1 VPNTLSA
8 LPSSFYKLSHNPT
21 ESIIGDPNGDLQNN
35 PYDSLTDAILFGAV
49 NDLLG
54 LIDDATGLDLLDL
67 ATELESVLGGPL
79 HLLTGFLFPTTSTA
93 GGGVFGPLLGLIPG
107 LGGGT
112 GTLGG
117 LGTFLNPTTLTSG
130 AGGILA
136 PLFSGSTLFGSIIP
150 TLDAS
155 KIGSG
160 TLAAS
165 IVQPLID
172 AVSTGFGGGTGLGFA
187 GLGTFLGGLSFGGI
201 SFDDVLGLIPGLG
214 SGVSG
219 TGSTGLASVFTDWLA
234 VLGSPT
240 HLGSG
245 SPVVSGIS
253 SIPLLGGL
261 FSGSTLL
268 GSLIPTLDGSKIGSG
283 TVSLAYLPTSLLT
296 TASSL
301 AASAISGILALGNIP
316 SLPGSQIGSGTVAST
331 YLPSTAWFSSIA
343 SSLLSGTIAAGIIPT
358 LDGSKI
364 GSGTVAS
371 TYLPSTAWFS
381 SIASSLLSG
390 TIAAGIIP
398 TLDGSKIG
406 SGTVASTYL
415 PSTAWFSSIA
425 SSLLSGTIAAGIIPS
440 LDASKLTTGVLG
452 TGRIPDITLGMSSGA
467 QGIVDGIYQAV
478 NGGTTTGNTAA
489 SVKSNLLAFPGANLV
504 GSVAS
509 SLLSG
514 VLGAGLIPTLD
525 GSKIGSGTVA
535 STYLPSTAWFSSIA
549 SSLLS
554 GTIAAGI
561 IPSLDASKLTTG
573 VLGTGRIPDITLGMS
588 SGAQSV
594 VDSIYQA
601 INGGTSTGNTAASVK
616 TGLLAFPGANLTG
629 SVASSLLSGVLG
641 AGLIPSLDAS
651 KLTTGVLG
659 TGRIP
664 DVTLGMSSGAQGIVD
679 GIYQAVNGGTS
690 TGNTAASVK
699 SNLLAFP
706 GANLTGSVASS
717 LLSGVL
723 GAGLIPTLDG
733 SKIGSGVVGSG
744 FLPTTPW
751 FSSIASSLLSGTIA
765 AGIIPTIDGSKIGS
779 GTVSSAY
786 LPSTSW
792 FSSIPASSLT
802 GTITETVTGLGTLR
816 DSILNGL
823 FNASSSGYTNAQA
836 QQQAATVAQTA
847 SAALTSAAQANQAVA
862 AIQGQA
868 NSNNTTGGIYKNIS
882 PSGTDGTALS
892 GTDFAS
898 TGPTSGDL
906 LICGN
911 NSFIGIKSGNASNT
925 VGYFAILNYAFTTD
939 NQSIA
944 VALGD
949 QGAYDAAYTTLYL
962 HADTAGTVGAYC
974 RISNDKID
982 IGSFTRTGST
992 YVYTSFGNTT
1002 SVSPSQGNRVEF
1014 RNNGT
1019 TWQVQ
1024 LGNSVVLQVTNAS
1037 VTFSAARRTAMI
1049 SMDRQHSS
1057 GFFGWGSGDYDS
1069 FRIAGI
1075 ILSDYV
1081 IPTYVGSGA
1090 RMYRTNTAVV
1100 TLSAAVSTDTLL
1112 STGSFFG
1119 VTGESTADIT
1129 VDLTNGK
1136 FTVANAGWYMISAH
1150 VGITLS
1156 TVQSSETIVAPIL
1169 FKNGATFQHG
1179 NSTNSGNASGGTGA
1193 PGGDLTGA
1201 WNIYLAA
1208 GDNVQLGY
1216 VYLASKSSNAQT
1228 ALGEASGKRTW
1239 FQIALINRSLN

>member
-1 VPNTLSA
+1 VPNTLSL
-8 LPSSFYKLSHNPT
+8 LPASFYKLNYDPT
-21 ESIIGDPNGDLQNN
+21 QSIIGNPTGDLATN
-35 PYDSLTDAILFGAV
+35 PYDELTDALLFGAV
-49 NDLLG
+49 NDLLE

-117 LGTFLNPTTLTSG
+117 LGTFLNPTTLTST

-136 PLFSGSTLFGSIIP
+136 PLFSGSTLFGS
-150 TLDAS
+150 
-155 KIGSG
+155 
-160 TLAAS
+160 
-165 IVQPLID
+165 
-172 AVSTGFGGGTGLGFA
+172 
-187 GLGTFLGGLSFGGI
+187 
-201 SFDDVLGLIPGLG
+201 LIPG
-214 SGVSG
+214 
-219 TGSTGLASVFTDWLA
+219 
-234 VLGSPT
+234 
-240 HLGSG
+240 
-245 SPVVSGIS
+245 
-253 SIPLLGGL
+253 
-261 FSGSTLL
+261 
-268 GSLIPTLDGSKIGSG
+268 LDGSKITSG
-283 TVSLAYLPTSLLT
+283 TVGIGFLPTSLLT
-296 TASSL
+296 TGSTIL
-301 AASAISGILALGNIP
+301 ASAISGVLGLVNIP
-316 SLPGSQIGSGTVAST
+316 SLPTSQITSGI
-331 YLPSTAWFSSIA
+331 F
-343 SSLLSGTIAAGIIPT
+343 GAG
-358 LDGSKI
+358 
-364 GSGTVAS
+364 
-371 TYLPSTAWFS
+371 F
-381 SIASSLLSG
+381 
-390 TIAAGIIP
+390 IP

-478 NGGTTTGNTAA
+478 NGGTSTGNTAA
-489 SVKSNLLAFPGANLV
+489 SVKTGLLAFPGANLT

-514 VLGAGLIPTLD
+514 VLGAGLIPTLDGSKIGSGTVASSFLPSTAWFSSIASSLLSGTIAAGLIPTLD

-906 LICGN
+906 LIRGN

-1169 FKNGATFQHG
+1169 FKNGASFQHG
-1179 NSTNSGNASGGTGA
+1179 NSTNAGNASGGTGA

-1201 WNIYLAA
+1201 WNVYLAA